1 MSFTVLIVD
10 DDPKDLK
17 LVERLLQKENLILK
31 TFSSP
36 IEALAEFDKVK
47 VDLVI
52 SDRKMP
58 HMDGTDFLKR
68 VKEKYPD
75 CYCILISG
83 SPISTT
89 EENALAQGKIEYFF
103 PKPLT
108 AELFLSTINRLLNLE
123 KQ

>member
-1 MSFTVLIVD
+1 MSFIIFIVD

-17 LVERLLQKENLILK
+17 SIERMLQQEDFILK
-31 TFSSP
+31 TFISP
-36 IEALAEFDKVK
+36 IEALAEIEKVK
-47 VDLVI
+47 AHLII

-89 EENALAQGKIEYFF
+89 EENALAQGKIEHFF
-103 PKPLT
+103 PKPLD
-108 AELFLSTINRLLNLE
+108 AELFLSRIKQLL
-123 KQ
+123 KPT